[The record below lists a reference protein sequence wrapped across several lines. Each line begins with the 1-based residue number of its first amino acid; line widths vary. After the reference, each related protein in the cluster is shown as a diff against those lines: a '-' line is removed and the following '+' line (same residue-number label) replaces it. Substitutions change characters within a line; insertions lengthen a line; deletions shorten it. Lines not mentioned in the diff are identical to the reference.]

1 MRLAVGSV
9 RGPKVDALRAVLAE
23 IDPNRAWCVEAF
35 AVESGVRETPLS
47 RDEIQL
53 GARRRVEQLLRERP
67 GFDLYVGM
75 EGGLETNG
83 GQAWLANWAY
93 ASDVA
98 CGYFG
103 SGGAVP
109 LPPSIVDEVLH
120 KGRSLAAVID
130 ELAGRADIRSQEGT
144 WGILT
149 RSLITRQHTFRDA
162 LVNALA
168 PFLLVPQLFPKST
181 NHQINRSPN

>member
-1 MRLAVGSV
+1 MVQNFQTLDLARQGAEAYHLAQREPRYAALAAGGDQEGS
-9 RGPKVDALRAVLAE
+9 GYDYTAKFRAAAE
-23 IDPNRAWCVEAF
+23 
-35 AVESGVRETPLS
+35 LY
-47 RDEIQL
+47 
-53 GARRRVEQLLRERP
+53 EQL
-67 GFDLYVGM
+67 
-75 EGGLETNG
+75 
-83 GQAWLANWAY
+83 
-93 ASDVA
+93 
-98 CGYFG
+98 
-103 SGGAVP
+103 
-109 LPPSIVDEVLH
+109 